1 MDDVIWEKPPQVA
14 LDAQT
19 VHRSQ
24 YGELALALRER
35 KGEWARVPRE
45 FASLDS
51 ARNTATNMR
60 RGLVKGFV
68 KGEYEA
74 IAHDKRIWVR
84 WVGSKDAQEAPPAP
98 QTRTVTR
105 PPEPDE
111 DEHEGG
117 DTRAFPARVR
127 SWAKLNGREVPA
139 RGRLPEVLIAEYE
152 EATKDYRPGALKIV
166 R

>member
-1 MDDVIWEKPPQVA
+1 MDDIIWEKPPQVA

-45 FASLDS
+45 FASMDS

-60 RGLVKGFV
+60 RGVVKGFI

-74 IAHDKRIWVR
+74 IAHDKQIWVR
-84 WVGSKDAQEAPPAP
+84 WIGPKGAQETPEPEP
-98 QTRTVTR
+98 SRTVTR
-105 PPEPDE
+105 PPEPEE
-111 DEHEGG
+111 DDYGVN
-117 DTRAFPARVR
+117 DAKAFPARVR
-127 SWAKLNGREVPA
+127 SWAQLNGRQVPS
-139 RGRLPEVLIAEYE
+139 RGRLPEALIAEYE
-152 EATKDYRPGALKIV
+152 EATQDYRPGALKIV